1 MSRWTELFQNH
12 EVWVN
17 WNSLK
22 KNVSNISFP
31 TDADRPVTDEV
42 TRLQKVITYLDATF
56 AQFDPELTPQ
66 GILDSINQQLV
77 NCIAEVNGYISSPN
91 VKHLMNANNNLDSV
105 ISLVSRT
112 PFLLTGQQKGA
123 LKKAVDAHSEAIEK
137 SITKLQSLIDKA
149 ITTEKQRLTDLANNA
164 NALQNDITGLNNQL
178 NTVQQT
184 IQKQTAEFNTQFQ
197 NSEKDRT
204 ERFNTVTAKLESKV
218 EDESSK
224 LENKTDEEFKKLAT
238 KAAVTLEI
246 LDKFKEQAESVYDVT
261 INTMQAGAYSTY
273 ANEERRIANNLRR
286 AAILLM
292 LIGVSILIGPEI
304 LKILRE
310 TTEYSFDWKAILGRI
325 PISAI
330 LFVPAF
336 YIARESGKH
345 RATEVINRRR
355 ELILST
361 IGPYLALLD
370 PAKAQEVKMEI
381 AKEIF
386 SESSISSES
395 TVGEAGNLISQ
406 LANLAKQLKS

>member
-17 WNSLK
+17 WNALK
-22 KNVSNISFP
+22 NNLRSISFP
-31 TDADRPVTDEV
+31 PDIDSLVIDEAA
-42 TRLQKVITYLDATF
+42 RLQKVVTYLDSTF

-66 GILDSINQQLV
+66 GILDSINQHIV
-77 NCIAEVNGYISSPN
+77 NCVTEVNGYISSPN
-91 VKHLMNANNNLDSV
+91 VKHLMNANNNIDSV
-105 ISLVSRT
+105 ISIVSRT
-112 PFLLTGQQKGA
+112 PFILTGQQKGA
-123 LKKAVDAHSEAIEK
+123 LKKAVDAHSEAIAK
-137 SITKLQSLIDKA
+137 SIDKLLSLIDKA
-149 ITTEKQRLTDLANNA
+149 IATEKQRITELAKNV
-164 NALQNDITGLNNQL
+164 NALGNDLTGLNNQV

-204 ERFNTVTAKLESKV
+204 ERFNTVASKLESKV

-224 LENKTDEEFKKLAT
+224 LESKLDEEFKKLAT
-238 KAAVTLEI
+238 KAAVTLEV
-246 LDKFKEQAESVYDVT
+246 LNTFKEQAESVYDVT
-261 INTMQAGAYSTY
+261 INTMQAGAYSSY
-273 ANEERRIANNLRR
+273 ANEERGIANKLRYF
-286 AAILLM
+286 AIGLM
-292 LIGVSILIGPEI
+292 LVGVSILVGPEL
-304 LKILRE
+304 LKISRE
-310 TTEYSFDWKAILGRI
+310 AAEYTFDWKAILGRI

-345 RATEVINRRR
+345 RATEVVNRRR

-361 IGPYLALLD
+361 IGPYLALLP
-370 PAKAQEVKMEI
+370 PAKAQEVKAEI

-406 LANLAKQLKS
+406 LANLAKQLKN